1 MTRSTTIPA
10 AFLALALGAAP
21 LRADAHPPAAGQP
34 HAKPVAKPATPEASS
49 KPAMAVADDEKL
61 PIGSLVPDFTLKTAD
76 GKEINLKAYSGKS
89 VTVLTFLSKNCPIS
103 RAWHKEIAAIAAEYE
118 KKGVK
123 FIGLMSNS
131 TEKTSEVTP
140 FLVSEG
146 IKFPI
151 LDDPG
156 NVVADKLDAI
166 ATPQMYVI
174 DAVGKLAYT
183 GAINNSARDATKV
196 TKEYFKTALASV
208 VAGKPVA
215 APSPLENIGCT
226 IKRAVKS

>member
-10 AFLALALGAAP
+10 ALLALALGAAP
-21 LRADAHPPAAGQP
+21 LRADAHPPASDPPQ
-34 HAKPVAKPATPEASS
+34 AKPVATPATADAPS
-49 KPAMAVADDEKL
+49 KPAMAKADETIL
-61 PIGSLVPDFTLKTAD
+61 PIGSVVPDFTLKTAD

-103 RAWHKEIAAIAAEYE
+103 RAWHKEIAAIAGEYE

-131 TEKTSEVTP
+131 TVTT

-174 DAVGKLAYT
+174 DAAGKLAYT
-183 GAINNSARDATKV
+183 GAINNSAREATKV

-215 APSPLENIGCT
+215 DPSPLENIGCT